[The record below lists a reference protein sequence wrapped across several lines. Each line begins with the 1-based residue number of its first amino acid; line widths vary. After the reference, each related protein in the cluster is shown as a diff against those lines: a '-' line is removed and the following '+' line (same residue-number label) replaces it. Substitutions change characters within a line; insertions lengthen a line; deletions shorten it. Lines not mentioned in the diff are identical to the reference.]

1 MTASQQERVR
11 WIQTQTVPEGNSEAV
26 AKKKKKRDKT
36 KRAQEQAPAPP
47 KEVLQSAPKEE
58 PKEEDS
64 GFTVV
69 KKGVTVSTVLDR
81 RHVAPVSSL
90 FGDSSSEEGDMD
102 LQVAASLS
110 VEDDMAWEGFVTK
123 KELTCRLSP
132 EEMENQR
139 ILLAYYKQQKE
150 KKKQVQKARSQ
161 LEGAVKESSERILKE
176 SEGRL
181 EMIMRRNAKK
191 ATELR
196 EQLSGEMSRIATK
209 KEEFEKETRD
219 GLNRI
224 QSIQSQIATLQKEIT
239 QAEESKRVVEK
250 CNAEMKRMQER
261 LNAEYMKK
269 VSAIRKK
276 SNTKKRSE
284 IQVKASPFTKG

>member
-1 MTASQQERVR
+1 MRAANTLTPDGVGAMTASQQERVR

-36 KRAQEQAPAPP
+36 KRVQEQAPAPP
-47 KEVLQSAPKEE
+47 KEVLQPAPKEE
-58 PKEEDS
+58 PKDEDS

-90 FGDSSSEEGDMD
+90 FSDSSSEEGDVD

-150 KKKQVQKARSQ
+150 KKDKRKEKKKAR
-161 LEGAVKESSERILKE
+161 KP
-176 SEGRL
+176 
-181 EMIMRRNAKK
+181 KK
-191 ATELR
+191 
-196 EQLSGEMSRIATK
+196 K
-209 KEEFEKETRD
+209 
-219 GLNRI
+219 
-224 QSIQSQIATLQKEIT
+224 
-239 QAEESKRVVEK
+239 
-250 CNAEMKRMQER
+250 
-261 LNAEYMKK
+261 
-269 VSAIRKK
+269 
-276 SNTKKRSE
+276 
-284 IQVKASPFTKG
+284 

>member
-1 MTASQQERVR
+1 MLA
-11 WIQTQTVPEGNSEAV
+11 
-26 AKKKKKRDKT
+26 
-36 KRAQEQAPAPP
+36 
-47 KEVLQSAPKEE
+47 
-58 PKEEDS
+58 
-64 GFTVV
+64 
-69 KKGVTVSTVLDR
+69 
-81 RHVAPVSSL
+81 
-90 FGDSSSEEGDMD
+90 
-102 LQVAASLS
+102 
-110 VEDDMAWEGFVTK
+110 
-123 KELTCRLSP
+123 
-132 EEMENQR
+132 
-139 ILLAYYKQQKE
+139 LLLKQQKE

-181 EMIMRRNAKK
+181 EMIMRKNAKK
-191 ATELR
+191 ANELR

-261 LNAEYMKK
+261 LNAEYMRK

-284 IQVKASPFTKG
+284 IQVQASPSIER

>member
-1 MTASQQERVR
+1 MRV
-11 WIQTQTVPEGNSEAV
+11 T
-26 AKKKKKRDKT
+26 
-36 KRAQEQAPAPP
+36 
-47 KEVLQSAPKEE
+47 
-58 PKEEDS
+58 
-64 GFTVV
+64 
-69 KKGVTVSTVLDR
+69 STI
-81 RHVAPVSSL
+81 A
-90 FGDSSSEEGDMD
+90 
-102 LQVAASLS
+102 
-110 VEDDMAWEGFVTK
+110 
-123 KELTCRLSP
+123 
-132 EEMENQR
+132 
-139 ILLAYYKQQKE
+139 LLLKQQKE
-150 KKKQVQKARSQ
+150 KKKQVQKAKSQ

>member
-1 MTASQQERVR
+1 M
-11 WIQTQTVPEGNSEAV
+11 
-26 AKKKKKRDKT
+26 
-36 KRAQEQAPAPP
+36 
-47 KEVLQSAPKEE
+47 
-58 PKEEDS
+58 
-64 GFTVV
+64 
-69 KKGVTVSTVLDR
+69 
-81 RHVAPVSSL
+81 
-90 FGDSSSEEGDMD
+90 
-102 LQVAASLS
+102 
-110 VEDDMAWEGFVTK
+110 
-123 KELTCRLSP
+123 
-132 EEMENQR
+132 
-139 ILLAYYKQQKE
+139 
-150 KKKQVQKARSQ
+150 QKARSQ

-250 CNAEMKRMQER
+250 CNAEMKRMQ
-261 LNAEYMKK
+261 M
-269 VSAIRKK
+269 VM
-276 SNTKKRSE
+276 
-284 IQVKASPFTKG
+284 QP

>member
-1 MTASQQERVR
+1 MRAANTLTPDGVGAMTASQQERVR

-47 KEVLQSAPKEE
+47 KEVLQSA

-150 KKKQVQKARSQ
+150 KKDKRKEKKKAR
-161 LEGAVKESSERILKE
+161 KP
-176 SEGRL
+176 
-181 EMIMRRNAKK
+181 KK
-191 ATELR
+191 
-196 EQLSGEMSRIATK
+196 K
-209 KEEFEKETRD
+209 
-219 GLNRI
+219 
-224 QSIQSQIATLQKEIT
+224 
-239 QAEESKRVVEK
+239 
-250 CNAEMKRMQER
+250 
-261 LNAEYMKK
+261 
-269 VSAIRKK
+269 
-276 SNTKKRSE
+276 
-284 IQVKASPFTKG
+284 